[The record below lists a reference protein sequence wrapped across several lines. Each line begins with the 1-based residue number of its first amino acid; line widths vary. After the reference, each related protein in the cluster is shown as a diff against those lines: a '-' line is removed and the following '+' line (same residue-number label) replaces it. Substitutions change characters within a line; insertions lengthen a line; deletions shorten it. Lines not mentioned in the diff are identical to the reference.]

1 MTEPHITTI
10 ITGYVPHNLGFS
22 MIKQFFNVLK
32 AYKETETVYQ
42 EVTDTNRLRDA
53 SILQMEAERE
63 LAETFPAGTYE
74 KMHFL
79 YNGRTY
85 LFIIGGLG
93 NYHFDDITPDRVI
106 DFSKTDPES
115 DPEVP
120 KTDPE
125 SPLQSHDLLYR
136 PE

>member
-10 ITGYVPHNLGFS
+10 ITSYVPHNLGFS
-22 MIKQFFNVLK
+22 MIKQFLNVLK
-32 AYKETETVYQ
+32 AYKETEAVY
-42 EVTDTNRLRDA
+42 DSKGFGDRLRDA
-53 SILQMEAERE
+53 AILLMEAEKE

-85 LFIIGGLG
+85 IFIIGGLG

-125 SPLQSHDLLYR
+125 LQK
-136 PE
+136 

>member
-1 MTEPHITTI
+1 
-10 ITGYVPHNLGFS
+10 
-22 MIKQFFNVLK
+22 MIKEFLDVLK
-32 AYKETETVYQ
+32 AYEEAVKVSESNEIG
-42 EVTDTNRLRDA
+42 NRLQDA
-53 SILQMEAERE
+53 LVLFTEAERE

-74 KMHFL
+74 KMHFV

-85 LFIIGGLG
+85 LFIIVGLG

>member
-1 MTEPHITTI
+1 
-10 ITGYVPHNLGFS
+10 
-22 MIKQFFNVLK
+22 MIKQFLNVLK
-32 AYKETETVYQ
+32 AYKETEAVYDSK
-42 EVTDTNRLRDA
+42 EFGGRLRDA
-53 SILQMEAERE
+53 AILLMEAERE

-79 YNGRTY
+79 YNRRTY
-85 LFIIGGLG
+85 IFIIGGLG

-106 DFSKTDPES
+106 DIPKSDPES

-125 SPLQSHDLLYR
+125 LQK
-136 PE
+136 